1 MCSVQSVELCLA
13 QGESGYL
20 SRGWPC
26 TMTTIDTF
34 HCCPVLFPL
43 PPFPDMAPGD
53 SVGYNWM
60 APMQQS
66 MDSLSF
72 TIGAGSTVPEP
83 QQSSLLF
90 SLARTKRPTFKT
102 LKPPGEAFGK
112 GALQPTTSA
121 GTQQPTDSK
130 AGQQQDIMRLK
141 RRFHTD
147 RRATSTFFGQLQTR
161 KKLAQE
167 VRENWPTL
175 PACRDW

>member
-1 MCSVQSVELCLA
+1 MQCAVCGFGLA
-13 QGESGYL
+13 QGESGYF
-20 SRGWPC
+20 SRGPY
-26 TMTTIDTF
+26 TRPPLTRST
-34 HCCPVLFPL
+34 VVQSSLL
-43 PPFPDMAPGD
+43 PPSPDLAPGD

-90 SLARTKRPTFKT
+90 SLARTKRPAFKT
-102 LKPPGEAFGK
+102 LKPPGETFAK

-121 GTQQPTDSK
+121 GTQQPTDLK
-130 AGQQQDIMRLK
+130 AGQQQDVMRLK

-147 RRATSTFFGQLQTR
+147 RRATSTFFGQMQTR

-167 VRENWPTL
+167 VRENWPSL
-175 PACRDW
+175 PACKGW

>member
-1 MCSVQSVELCLA
+1 MCTTQLTGSTVVQSCF
-13 QGESGYL
+13 S
-20 SRGWPC
+20 S
-26 TMTTIDTF
+26 
-34 HCCPVLFPL
+34 
-43 PPFPDMAPGD
+43 PPSPDLAPGD

-90 SLARTKRPTFKT
+90 SSARTKRPTFKT
-102 LKPPGEAFGK
+102 LKPPGEVFAK
-112 GALQPTTSA
+112 EALQPTTSI

-130 AGQQQDIMRLK
+130 AGQQQDVMRLK

-147 RRATSTFFGQLQTR
+147 RRATSTFFGELQTR
-161 KKLAQE
+161 KKLAE
-167 VRENWPTL
+167 TVREN
-175 PACRDW
+175 